1 MGKFNFDVSEKIKL
15 IFYLRYFL
23 LLILLLLFYCN
34 MKLKR
39 MLVKNK
45 NETKNACYYVCR
57 EGDKYEY
64 ELLRILI
71 DADDLRL
78 RL

>member
-39 MLVKNK
+39 VLVKNK
-45 NETKNACYYVCR
+45 NETKNACYYVVCR
-57 EGDKYEY
+57 EGDKYE
-64 ELLRILI
+64 
-71 DADDLRL
+71 
-78 RL
+78 